1 MPRTLTL
8 PTPDARSAAVI
19 DRPARYVAL
28 LLTSLA
34 LLLAAAWPSARAAD
48 DAGVF
53 DLPYTMRDLPNGLRV
68 IVVPT
73 DYPDIVTLQIPVQ
86 TGSRNEV
93 EEGKSG
99 FAHFFEHMMFRGTEK
114 FSAAEYGNILKNAG
128 ADQNA
133 YTTDDYTNYHITFT
147 KADLEKV
154 LEIEADRFA
163 NLKYTEEQF
172 RTEALAVKGEYLKNF
187 SNPIQ
192 GLYERIRD
200 LAFDTHTYKH
210 TTMGFLRDIEAMP
223 DQLEYSRVFFDRW
236 YRPEKTTIILVGDL
250 QVEPTLALV
259 EKYWGAWE
267 RGDYDVPVPAEPAP
281 SGTRV
286 AHVQWEAP
294 TQPWIAIGFRGP
306 AFDPGAPAMPSL
318 DVIQQIYLSDS
329 SDVYRELVLEKQLVD
344 QLFGY
349 FPDRKDPNLLLLGAR
364 LAKPEAAEEV
374 RQALLDTLVKARTE
388 LIPAEKLDATK
399 SRLKYSFV
407 ARMDNSESIGE
418 ILANYVHFER
428 TPETINRLYRS
439 YDALTPEDLRDQ
451 ANASFIDASMVQ
463 VTLSNDEAM
472 AHLGA
477 AVPSIDEAVAAARA
491 EISLVQLPSA
501 SSPLVDVSL
510 VFSTGAAHDP
520 TDRKGLANLT
530 AQMLTDA
537 GSATRTINEINDLM
551 FPMAASFDAQVD
563 KEMVRL
569 AGSVHK
575 DNLDAWLAIV
585 LDQATNPGWRE
596 SDFERIRTQTINALK
611 TDLIGNNDEE
621 LGKEMLYRYVY
632 GDAHPYGAPNLG
644 LASHLE
650 ATTLEDV
657 KTFYREHFTLENL
670 TLGLAGG
677 YDEELVTS
685 LSKTLLDGLPRGESA
700 PAALSDIPAID
711 GHKAVII
718 EKETSAV
725 AVSFGFPIDL
735 VRGDDDWVALWLVR
749 SWLGEHRS
757 SNSHLYGRIRESR
770 GMNYGDYAYI
780 EYFPRGMYQFH
791 PDANLGRRSQLFQ
804 VWLRPLRNNN
814 DAHFATRVAMHELEK
829 LLAEGL
835 DESEFEAT
843 RNYLQKFV
851 SLLVKTQSR
860 QLGYGVDSEY
870 YETEDFVSYVRDGLA
885 KLTLADVNRVLK
897 QYLQT
902 EDVKYVFITK
912 DAADL
917 KTRLAS
923 DQPSPIEYNS
933 PKPELAAEDAVIS
946 VRPLGFEEDD
956 LTVVPVD
963 RVFEGSDARR

>member
-1 MPRTLTL
+1 M
-8 PTPDARSAAVI
+8 PTPLPL
-19 DRPARYVAL
+19 RPARLGALLTLSVAL
-28 LLTSLA
+28 LLSVPLA
-34 LLLAAAWPSARAAD
+34 SAQDTASENR
-48 DAGVF
+48 VF

-73 DYPDIVTLQIPVQ
+73 DYPDIVSLQIPVQ

-99 FAHFFEHMMFRGTEK
+99 FAHFFEHMMFRGTET
-114 FSAAEYGNILKNAG
+114 FSAEAYGAILKNAG

-163 NLKYTEEQF
+163 NLLYTEEQF

-187 SNPIQ
+187 SNPVQ

-200 LAFDTHTYKH
+200 LAFDVHTYKH
-210 TTMGFLRDIEAMP
+210 TTMGFLRDIEIMP

-250 QVEPTLALV
+250 EVEPTLALV

-286 AHVQWEAP
+286 AHVEWQAP
-294 TQPWIAIGFRGP
+294 TQPWLAIGFRGP
-306 AFDPGAPAMPSL
+306 AFDADASAMPSL
-318 DVIQQIYLSDS
+318 GVIQQIYLSDS

-349 FPDRKDPNLLLLGAR
+349 FPDRKDPNLLLIGAR

-374 RQALLDTLVKARTE
+374 RKALLDTLARARTE
-388 LIPAEKLDATK
+388 LIPAEKLEATK

-407 ARMDNSESIGE
+407 AQMDNSDSIAE

-439 YDALTPEDLRDQ
+439 YDALTPEELRAQ
-451 ANASFIDASMVQ
+451 ADAYFTDAAMVQ

-472 AHLGA
+472 AHLGPI
-477 AVPSIDEAVAAARA
+477 PSIDEVAAAASA
-491 EISLVQLPSA
+491 EINLVQLPSA

-510 VFSTGAAHDP
+510 VFSTGAASDSQGH
-520 TDRKGLANLT
+520 KGIANLT

-537 GSATRTINEINDLM
+537 GSASRTITEINDAL
-551 FPMAASFDAQVD
+551 FPMAASFNAQVD

-569 AGSVHK
+569 SGSVHK
-575 DNLDAWLAIV
+575 DNLEAWLDIV
-585 LDQATNPGWRE
+585 IEQVTHPGWRE
-596 SDFERIRTQTINALK
+596 SDFERIRTQTVNALK

-632 GDAHPYGAPNLG
+632 GDAHPYGAPTLG
-644 LASHLE
+644 LVADLE

-657 KTFYREHFTLENL
+657 KAFYAAHFTLENL

-677 YDEELVTS
+677 YDETLVTH
-685 LSKTLLDGLPRGESA
+685 LSKTLADGLPRATAE
-700 PAALSDIPAID
+700 PLAALPEIPAID
-711 GHKAVII
+711 GHQAVII
-718 EKETSAV
+718 EKETPAV
-725 AVSFGFPIDL
+725 AVSFGAPINL

-757 SNSHLYGRIRESR
+757 SNSHLYNRIRETR

-814 DAHFATRVAMHELEK
+814 DAHFATRVAMHELSQ
-829 LLAEGL
+829 LLELGMNEE
-835 DESEFEAT
+835 DFEAT

-860 QLGYGVDSEY
+860 QLGYGVDSQY
-870 YETEDFVSYVRDGLA
+870 YETDDFVTYVREGLA
-885 KLTLADVNRVLK
+885 KLTLADVNRVIDEH
-897 QYLQT
+897 LQI
-902 EDVKYVFITK
+902 DNLKYVFITK

-917 KTRLAS
+917 KARLAG
-923 DQPSPIEYNS
+923 DLPSPIEYNS

-946 VRPLGFEEDD
+946 VMPLGFEEGD

-963 RVFEGSDARR
+963 QVFAGGDARR